1 MQILVADNTDHTRS
15 TICQL
20 LENEG
25 YQVLAAESAGEAL
38 RIFREQQIGIVIL
51 DLVLVGMDSFKLLE
65 TIKTEQPHCEVITV
79 TSFPSLDSVIKAMHM
94 GAFDYLVKTGSDFDA
109 LSETVRR
116 AAEKNS
122 AAVQAAEQIEKLQR
136 EISFLRNTNQNLTAG
151 IKDQHS
157 GLYDASFFERAFES
171 ELSRAAENQR
181 QFSIVMVRLNPDVEI
196 GSDDF
201 QVRAM
206 DSALPSWS
214 NAIQERL
221 RKTDIIVA
229 RYDDHTLSI
238 ILPETSKDGALL
250 VAECLIQLCDEVT
263 QAVLGQEIEIADL
276 IQVGIASFPDDGD
289 NKDRLYDLATKRSE
303 DVGSGTLH

>member
-20 LENEG
+20 LETEG
-25 YQVLAAESAGEAL
+25 YNALSAASADEAL
-38 RIFREQQIGIVIL
+38 RILREQQIGVVIL
-51 DLVLVGMDSFKLLE
+51 DLVLVGMDSFELLQ
-65 TIKTEQPHCEVITV
+65 TIKSEQPHCEVITV
-79 TSFPSLDSVIKAMHM
+79 TSFPSLDSVIKSMHI
-94 GAFDYLVKTGSDFDA
+94 GAFDYLVKTGSDFDS
-109 LSETVRR
+109 LSEIVNR
-116 AAEKNS
+116 AADKNRQS
-122 AAVQAAEQIEKLQR
+122 MQSEATMDKLQR
-136 EISFLRNTNQNLTAG
+136 EIDYLRQTNQNMASG

-157 GLYDASFFERAFES
+157 GLYDASFFDQAFDS
-171 ELSRAAENQR
+171 ELNRASENQR
-181 QFSIVMVRLNPDVEI
+181 QFSIVMVRLNPAIEI
-196 GSDDF
+196 GGDDF

-214 NAIQERL
+214 RSIQERL
-221 RKTDIIVA
+221 RKTDIVA

-238 ILPETSKDGALL
+238 ILPETGKEGALL

-289 NKDRLYDLATKRSE
+289 NKDRLYDLANRRSE
-303 DVGSGTLH
+303 DLGSGTLH